1 MKRTALP
8 RIKSASRRLFPFL
21 LLASLIFSLTAVFQT
36 GQAQQL
42 PLTLADIL
50 TGLRSK
56 KVTLADRNKLLT
68 EAVKKRGVT
77 FTLTAEIEKELE
89 ITGADK
95 DFIETIRQK
104 GPITKAAPVVP
115 AATAAKPAPG
125 PTPAPSAAA
134 PPDFTFYQN
143 RANARFVKGEY
154 DLAVVDYNKV
164 IELNSKDASTYFYRA
179 MAYYNKKAYGLAIAD
194 YNKAIELDP
203 KDSMLH
209 LNRGDS
215 YEKIGNLQM
224 AAEDY
229 RKAVELDAENET
241 AKSNLKRLQS
251 ELAKNLPEPKKPEI
265 SSAPV
270 AAASAP
276 SSVSET
282 AVPAQP
288 VELGQ
293 LNNLAL
299 SLAMPT
305 YPEIA
310 RKSGI
315 QGMVSVRVILNEEG
329 KVISAKAT
337 SGQSLLR
344 FAGEAAAMK
353 SKFKPTLVRN
363 QAVKST
369 GFIVYN
375 FVNKF

>member
-1 MKRTALP
+1 
-8 RIKSASRRLFPFL
+8 
-21 LLASLIFSLTAVFQT
+21 
-36 GQAQQL
+36 
-42 PLTLADIL
+42 
-50 TGLRSK
+50 
-56 KVTLADRNKLLT
+56 
-68 EAVKKRGVT
+68 
-77 FTLTAEIEKELE
+77 
-89 ITGADK
+89 
-95 DFIETIRQK
+95 
-104 GPITKAAPVVP
+104 
-115 AATAAKPAPG
+115 
-125 PTPAPSAAA
+125 
-134 PPDFTFYQN
+134 
-143 RANARFVKGEY
+143 
-154 DLAVVDYNKV
+154 
-164 IELNSKDASTYFYRA
+164 

-270 AAASAP
+270 AAASALP
-276 SSVSET
+276 SASET
-282 AVPAQP
+282 AVPAHP